1 MNADKIIELVA
12 KGMVLIEAVRQASE
26 AASPAIKA
34 LAALVEKNSTGG
46 TITEAE
52 VKAVEDLLDQQ
63 LNDFNSPLPED
74 V

>member
-1 MNADKIIELVA
+1 MNAEKILELVA
-12 KGMVLIEAVRQASE
+12 KGMVLIEAIRQASE

-46 TITEAE
+46 AVTDADL
-52 VKAVEDLLDQQ
+52 KAVEDLLDQQ